1 MKTKIISLVHLLLLV
16 YVIAALSFWWLSL
29 EKQSKAIY
37 DQEIEAL
44 NTKVNR
50 TEQPILYQNKLEA
63 IALKKATRSKQY
75 MGEGLTFLVVIL
87 IGSSIVF
94 TTYRLNSKLAR
105 QQNNFMLSVTHELKS
120 PIAAIKLILQTLEKH
135 QLEPEKQQQLLQK
148 SIKESDRLNELCSN
162 ILIAAQVEG
171 GQYHREQANC
181 SVSDLVL
188 QSVQGYQSRY
198 PKRFVYASMPN
209 VHTKT
214 DAMLLQLVLHNVLEN
229 AVKYTPSDSL
239 IQVAL
244 QVQQQRILIQ
254 VMDNGM
260 GIPDVEKKKIF
271 DQFYRIGN
279 ENTRNAKGTG
289 LGLYLSKKIMKHLKG
304 NIVVKDNK
312 PQGAIFEISFDVIA

>member
-1 MKTKIISLVHLLLLV
+1 MKMKIISLVHLLLLV
-16 YVIAALSFWWLSL
+16 YIIAALSFWWLSL

-37 DQEIEAL
+37 DQEMDAL

-50 TEQPILYQNKLEA
+50 TEQPMLYQQSQAA

-87 IGSSIVF
+87 VGSSIVY

-120 PIAAIKLILQTLEKH
+120 PIAAIKLILQTLQKH
-135 QLEPEKQQQLLQK
+135 QLAPEKQQQLIQK

-171 GQYHREQANC
+171 GQYHREQATC
-181 SVSDLVL
+181 SISDLVT
-188 QSVQGYQSRY
+188 QSVQAYQSRY
-198 PKRFVYASMPN
+198 PQRIAYTIAPHVQ
-209 VHTKT
+209 TQT

-229 AVKYTPSDSL
+229 AIKYTPADSL
-239 IQVAL
+239 IQVVL
-244 QVQQQRILIQ
+244 QLQQQRILIQ
-254 VMDNGM
+254 VIDAGM
-260 GIPDVEKKKIF
+260 GIADVEKKKIF
-271 DQFYRIGN
+271 DQFYRVGN

-312 PQGAIFEISFDVIA
+312 PQGAIFEITLDRTT